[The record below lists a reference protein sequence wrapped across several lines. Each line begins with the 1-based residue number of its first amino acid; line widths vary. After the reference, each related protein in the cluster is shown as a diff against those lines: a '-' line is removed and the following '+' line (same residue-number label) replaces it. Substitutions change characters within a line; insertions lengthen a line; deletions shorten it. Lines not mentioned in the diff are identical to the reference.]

1 MYIDNVT
8 SARNYRERVRNND
21 AMVKLGRSLGWT
33 VLQVPRATR
42 SGLPFLKEMYFE
54 AAKRF
59 PNCTFYAYSNGDILF
74 NRGLVASLDAV
85 AQVSFI
91 LLLFEAMLARYM
103 L

>member
-8 SARNYRERVRNND
+8 SAMSDERVRNTD

-33 VLQVPRATR
+33 VLHVPRATR

-103 L
+103 Q